1 MAAPPPYP
9 LFDAAPLPMM
19 LCALSDGG
27 VRQANRRAVELF
39 IVGKK
44 IESCRMEDVLGE
56 ENSRRFMKKLQDS
69 GGFVDDFEAL
79 LQTPYGESFPGMLSG
94 QMMSIGEERCVLI
107 GLNDITDRKAAEDTL
122 RRFFDAGP
130 LAMLLFRLRDS
141 KVTRINRRASELFGV
156 SASEAQ
162 HSLDDYLGED
172 AAQEFLMR
180 LAGGGF
186 VESFEAQLTTDYGEF
201 FWALISGQIIEIEGQ
216 RCVLTGVTDIT
227 DRKQAEQAVQAAKE
241 EAVNATQS
249 KSLFLATMS
258 HEIRTPMN
266 GVLGMLEML
275 TRSPLNGEQ
284 REMVD
289 VIGQSAS
296 SLLTIID
303 DILDMSK
310 IEAGKLQLDYIPLGL
325 RNLVEV
331 AVQLAAPRAREKEL
345 ELAWWVD
352 PDLPDQVLCD
362 PVRLRQVLLNLLT
375 NAVKFTERGTVV
387 VRVTAAEL
395 QQQAVL
401 ARFEVIDTGIGLT
414 PEQAGSLFTAFTQAE
429 GSTTRRF
436 GGTGLGLSICRRLTE
451 MMGGQISVES
461 EQGVGSTFWF
471 ELPLEPIADLAPAPV
486 QELAGL
492 SLLVVDDLPEARQT
506 MAAAL
511 RARGAEVIEA
521 GNMLEAAAELRSVRP
536 PDLAL
541 IDLPTPIDGLLN
553 AMTQRI
559 GHGRVLLTLPSGH
572 GAAASFCE
580 EHGFLPPVLK
590 PVRAAVLARTVGAA
604 LGRSPAEPSE
614 IQALRREALSPEAAM
629 AAGRLILVAEDNA
642 VNRLVIAKQLSE
654 LGHTFEIAHE
664 GEAAWQLLREK
675 PFGLL
680 LSDCAMPVLDGYDL
694 ARRIR
699 AAEAETGD
707 PHLPVIALTANV
719 SEGEME
725 KCRASGFDDYLSK
738 PVVLTQLAACIDQ
751 WLPPLGEAAQ
761 IKIAESEAAKE
772 IVEAGPQ
779 TLLDIAQFAQIVGS
793 DDREVL
799 AEVLGYFTD
808 TFVTTFQA
816 VRQALAARDREALSM
831 TAHTAKGAARS
842 ACAPVLAEIL
852 QEVEDRALTRDSY
865 AKLGHRL
872 DAAEK
877 AFGEVRA
884 LIASGNY

>member
-1 MAAPPPYP
+1 
-9 LFDAAPLPMM
+9 
-19 LCALSDGG
+19 
-27 VRQANRRAVELF
+27 
-39 IVGKK
+39 
-44 IESCRMEDVLGE
+44 
-56 ENSRRFMKKLQDS
+56 
-69 GGFVDDFEAL
+69 
-79 LQTPYGESFPGMLSG
+79 
-94 QMMSIGEERCVLI
+94 
-107 GLNDITDRKAAEDTL
+107 
-122 RRFFDAGP
+122 
-130 LAMLLFRLRDS
+130 
-141 KVTRINRRASELFGV
+141 
-156 SASEAQ
+156 
-162 HSLDDYLGED
+162 
-172 AAQEFLMR
+172 
-180 LAGGGF
+180 
-186 VESFEAQLTTDYGEF
+186 
-201 FWALISGQIIEIEGQ
+201 
-216 RCVLTGVTDIT
+216 
-227 DRKQAEQAVQAAKE
+227 
-241 EAVNATQS
+241 
-249 KSLFLATMS
+249 
-258 HEIRTPMN
+258 
-266 GVLGMLEML
+266 
-275 TRSPLNGEQ
+275 
-284 REMVD
+284 
-289 VIGQSAS
+289 
-296 SLLTIID
+296 
-303 DILDMSK
+303 
-310 IEAGKLQLDYIPLGL
+310 
-325 RNLVEV
+325 
-331 AVQLAAPRAREKEL
+331 
-345 ELAWWVD
+345 
-352 PDLPDQVLCD
+352 
-362 PVRLRQVLLNLLT
+362 
-375 NAVKFTERGTVV
+375 
-387 VRVTAAEL
+387 
-395 QQQAVL
+395 
-401 ARFEVIDTGIGLT
+401 
-414 PEQAGSLFTAFTQAE
+414 
-429 GSTTRRF
+429 
-436 GGTGLGLSICRRLTE
+436 

-471 ELPLEPIADLAPAPV
+471 ELPLEPLTDPAPALV
-486 QELAGL
+486 QELTGL
-492 SLLVVDDLPEARQT
+492 SLLVVDDLAEARQT

-541 IDLPTPIDGLLN
+541 IDLPTPIEALLN

-604 LGRSPAEPSE
+604 LGRSPAETSE
-614 IQALRREALSPEAAM
+614 IQTLRREALSPEAAM

-642 VNRLVIAKQLSE
+642 VNRLVIAKQLTE

-751 WLPPLGEAAQ
+751 WLPPLGEAARTQ
-761 IKIAESEAAKE
+761 IAESGAAKE
-772 IVEAGPQ
+772 IGEAGPQ
-779 TLLDIAQFAQIVGS
+779 ILLDIAQFAQIVGS

-799 AEVLGYFTD
+799 AEVLSYFTD

-816 VRQALAARDREALSM
+816 VREALDARDREALSM
-831 TAHTAKGAARS
+831 AAHTAKGAARS

-852 QEVEDRALTRDSY
+852 QEVEDRALTRDSF

-877 AFGEVRA
+877 AFGEVKA
-884 LIASGNY
+884 LIVSGNY

>member
-1 MAAPPPYP
+1 MSALHAS

-19 LCALSDGG
+19 LCALPDGS
-27 VRQANRRAVELF
+27 VRHANRRAVELF
-39 IVGKK
+39 IVGKQ

-56 ENSRRFMKKLQDS
+56 ENSRRFMQKLNDS
-69 GGFVDDFEAL
+69 GGFVDDFEAV

-94 QMMSIGEERCVLI
+94 QIMSVGAERCVLI

-130 LAMLLFRLRDS
+130 LAMLLFSLRDS
-141 KVTRINRRASELFGV
+141 RVTRINRRASELFGV

-162 HSLDDYLGED
+162 NSLDDYLGED

-180 LAGGGF
+180 LADGGF
-186 VESFEAQLTTDYGEF
+186 VESFEAPLTTDYGEF
-201 FWALISGQIIEIEGQ
+201 FWALISGQMIEIEGQ
-216 RCVLTGVTDIT
+216 RCVLAGVTDIT
-227 DRKQAEQAVQAAKE
+227 DRKNAE
-241 EAVNATQS
+241 EALNEAKTEAEAATQS

-310 IEAGKLQLDYIPLGL
+310 IEAGKLQLDYIPLSL

-331 AVQLAAPRAREKEL
+331 AVQLAAPRTREKEL

-352 PDLPDQVLCD
+352 PGLPDQVLCD
-362 PVRLRQVLLNLLT
+362 PVRLRQILLNLLT

-387 VRVTAAEL
+387 VRVSAAEI
-395 QQQAVL
+395 QPQAAL
-401 ARFEVIDTGIGLT
+401 ARFEVVDTGIGLS
-414 PEQAGSLFTAFTQAE
+414 PDQAGSLFTAFVQAE

-436 GGTGLGLSICRRLTE
+436 GGTGLGLSICRRLAE
-451 MMGGQISVES
+451 MMGGQIGVDS
-461 EQGVGSTFWF
+461 ELGVGSTFWF
-471 ELPLEPIADLAPAPV
+471 ELPLEPSPEPAAALA
-486 QELAGL
+486 QELEGL
-492 SLLVVDDLPEARQT
+492 SLLVVDDLAESRLT

-511 RARGAEVIEA
+511 RARGAQVIEA
-521 GNMLEAAAELRSVRP
+521 GNMLEAAQALRAARP

-541 IDLPTPIDGLLN
+541 IDLPVPIEAMLN

-572 GAAASFCE
+572 GTAATFCE
-580 EHGFLPPVLK
+580 EHGFLPPILK

-604 LGRSPAEPSE
+604 LGWAGTEPAEGIAARAEP
-614 IQALRREALSPEAAM
+614 LSPEAAM

-642 VNRLVIAKQLSE
+642 VNRLVIAKQLAE
-654 LGHTFEIAHE
+654 LGHTFEIAHD
-664 GEAAWQLLREK
+664 GEAAWQMLREK

-694 ARRIR
+694 TRRIR
-699 AAEAETGD
+699 ANEAEQND

-719 SEGEME
+719 SVGEME

-751 WLPPLGEAAQ
+751 WLPPLADAPERIEIAVPASGAA
-761 IKIAESEAAKE
+761 
-772 IVEAGPQ
+772 
-779 TLLDIAQFAQIVGS
+779 TLLDIAHFAQIVGS
-793 DDREVL
+793 DDRAVL
-799 AEVLGYFTD
+799 GEVLGYFIA
-808 TFVTTFQA
+808 TFETTFA
-816 VRQALAARDREALSM
+816 SVRGALAARDREALSL

-842 ACAPVLAEIL
+842 ACAPVLADIL
-852 QEVEDRALTRDSY
+852 QEIEDRALTRDSY
-865 AKLGHRL
+865 AKLGLRL

-877 AFGEVRA
+877 AFGEVKA
-884 LIASGNY
+884 LILSGGF

>member
-1 MAAPPPYP
+1 MSALHAS

-19 LCALSDGG
+19 LCALPDGS
-27 VRQANRRAVELF
+27 VRHANRRAVELF
-39 IVGKK
+39 IVGKQ

-56 ENSRRFMKKLQDS
+56 ENSRRFMQKLNDS
-69 GGFVDDFEAL
+69 GGFVDDFEAV

-94 QMMSIGEERCVLI
+94 QIMSVGAERCVLI

-130 LAMLLFRLRDS
+130 LAMLLFSLRDS
-141 KVTRINRRASELFGV
+141 RVTRINRRASELFGV

-162 HSLDDYLGED
+162 NSLDDYLGED

-180 LAGGGF
+180 LADGGF
-186 VESFEAQLTTDYGEF
+186 VESFEAPLTTDYGEF
-201 FWALISGQIIEIEGQ
+201 FWALISGQMIEIEGQ
-216 RCVLTGVTDIT
+216 RCVLAGVTDIT
-227 DRKQAEQAVQAAKE
+227 DRKNAE
-241 EAVNATQS
+241 EALNEAKTEAEAATQS

-310 IEAGKLQLDYIPLGL
+310 IEAGKLQLDYIPLSL

-352 PDLPDQVLCD
+352 PGLPDQVLCD
-362 PVRLRQVLLNLLT
+362 PVRLRQILLNLLT

-387 VRVTAAEL
+387 VRVSAAEI
-395 QQQAVL
+395 QPQAAL
-401 ARFEVIDTGIGLT
+401 ARFEVVDTGIGLS
-414 PEQAGSLFTAFTQAE
+414 PDQAGSLFTAFVQAE

-436 GGTGLGLSICRRLTE
+436 GGTGLGLSICRRLAE
-451 MMGGQISVES
+451 MMGGQIGVDS
-461 EQGVGSTFWF
+461 ELGVGSTFWF
-471 ELPLEPIADLAPAPV
+471 ELPLEPSPEPAAVLA
-486 QELAGL
+486 QELEGL
-492 SLLVVDDLPEARQT
+492 SLLVVDDLAESRLT
-506 MAAAL
+506 VAAAL
-511 RARGAEVIEA
+511 RARGAQVIEA
-521 GNMLEAAAELRSVRP
+521 GNMLEAAQALRAARP

-541 IDLPTPIDGLLN
+541 IDLPVPIEAMLN

-572 GAAASFCE
+572 GTAATFCE
-580 EHGFLPPVLK
+580 EHGFLPPILK

-604 LGRSPAEPSE
+604 LGWAGTEPAEGIAARAEP
-614 IQALRREALSPEAAM
+614 LSPEAAM

-642 VNRLVIAKQLSE
+642 VNRLVIAKQLAE
-654 LGHTFEIAHE
+654 LGHTFEIAHD
-664 GEAAWQLLREK
+664 GEAAWQMLREK

-694 ARRIR
+694 TRRIR
-699 AAEAETGD
+699 ANEAEQND

-719 SEGEME
+719 SVGEME

-751 WLPPLGEAAQ
+751 WLPPLADAPERIEIAVPASGAA
-761 IKIAESEAAKE
+761 
-772 IVEAGPQ
+772 
-779 TLLDIAQFAQIVGS
+779 TLLDIAHFAQIVGS
-793 DDREVL
+793 DDRAVL
-799 AEVLGYFTD
+799 GEVLGYFIA
-808 TFVTTFQA
+808 TFETTFA
-816 VRQALAARDREALSM
+816 SVRGALAARDREALSL

-842 ACAPVLAEIL
+842 ACAPVLADIL
-852 QEVEDRALTRDSY
+852 QEIEDRALTRDSY
-865 AKLGHRL
+865 AKLGLRL

-877 AFGEVRA
+877 AFGEVKA
-884 LIASGNY
+884 LILSGGF

>member
-1 MAAPPPYP
+1 MASAPVP

-19 LCALSDGG
+19 LCALQDGA

-44 IESCRMEDVLGE
+44 IESCRMEDVLGD

-69 GGFVDDFEAL
+69 GGFVDDFEAV
-79 LQTPYGESFPGMLSG
+79 LQTPYGENFPGMLSG
-94 QMMSIGEERCVLI
+94 QMMSVEGERCVLI

-122 RRFFDAGP
+122 RIFFDAGP

-141 KVTRINRRASELFGV
+141 RVTRINRRAAELFGI
-156 SASEAQ
+156 SATDQ
-162 HSLDDYLGED
+162 QNSLDDYLGED

-186 VESFEAQLTTDYGEF
+186 VESCEAPLTTDYGEF
-201 FWALISGQIIEIEGQ
+201 FWALISGQMIEIDGQ
-216 RCVLTGVTDIT
+216 RCVLAGVTDIT
-227 DRKQAEQAVQAAKE
+227 DRKRAEEALNEAKE
-241 EAVNATQS
+241 EAIQATQS

-275 TRSPLNGEQ
+275 TRSPLDGEQ

-310 IEAGKLQLDYIPLGL
+310 SEAGKLQLDYIPLGL
-325 RNLVEV
+325 RNLVEI
-331 AVQLAAPRAREKEL
+331 AVQLAVPRAREKEL

-395 QQQAVL
+395 QEQAAL

-414 PEQAGSLFTAFTQAE
+414 PDQAGSLFTAFVQAE

-451 MMGGQISVES
+451 MMGGQI
-461 EQGVGSTFWF
+461 GVDSQPGAGSTFWF
-471 ELPLEPIADLAPAPV
+471 ELPLEPVLEAAPAPL

-492 SLLVVDDLPEARQT
+492 SLLVIDDLPEARQT

-521 GNMLEAAAELRSVRP
+521 GTMLEAAAELRSVRP

-541 IDLPTPIDGLLN
+541 IDLPDPIDAMLN

-604 LGRSPAEPSE
+604 LGRSPAEPE
-614 IQALRREALSPEAAM
+614 RGHAEGALSRASLSPEAAM

-642 VNRLVIAKQLSE
+642 VNRLVIAKQLTE
-654 LGHTFEIAHE
+654 LGHSFEIAHD
-664 GEAAWQLLREK
+664 GEAAWQKLREK

-694 ARRIR
+694 TRRIR
-699 AAEAETGD
+699 AAETETGD
-707 PHLPVIALTANV
+707 RHLPVVALTANV

-751 WLPPLGEAAQ
+751 WLPPLGEPATVAD
-761 IKIAESEAAKE
+761 IEAAAHP
-772 IVEAGPQ
+772 VETTPQ
-779 TLLDIAQFAQIVGS
+779 KLLDIGQFAEIVGS
-793 DDREVL
+793 DDRAVL
-799 AEVLGYFTD
+799 AEVLGYFID
-808 TFVTTFQA
+808 TFETTFQS
-816 VRQALAARDREALSM
+816 VRDALAAHDRRALSLA
-831 TAHTAKGAARS
+831 AHTAKGSARS

-865 AKLGHRL
+865 AKIGHRL

-877 AFGEVRA
+877 AYGEVKA
-884 LIASGNY
+884 LIQSGNY